1 MGKRLLL
8 LAVIALV
15 LAPNAAA
22 RGGAYS
28 FDGGTRAEQGQ
39 VKAALDAS
47 SFDWGVVPGQVT
59 IHIARG
65 AASHATAGAI
75 WLDSDLLDSG
85 RFSWGV
91 VQHEYAHEVDFAV
104 LDDPAR
110 TRIGTALGTGTWCY
124 GDAPM
129 TLQHDEY
136 GCERFASTL
145 AWAYWPSPD
154 NCMRPSAL
162 GAESGAVSPGVFRA
176 LLVSVLGPAAQPAV
190 PVRLLSAFSTRARRA
205 RAALGR
211 G

>member
-91 VQHEYAHEVDFAV
+91 VQHEYAHEVDFLALTDGMRAQLHSV
-104 LDDPAR
+104 L
-110 TRIGTALGTGTWCY
+110 GGSSWWG
-124 GDAPM
+124 G
-129 TLQHDEY
+129 QHAQLD
-136 GCERFASTL
+136 CERFADAL
-145 AWAYWPSPD
+145 AWAYWQSPD
-154 NCMRPSAL
+154 NVMRP
-162 GAESGAVSPGVFRA
+162 ESVSDEGGQVDPASFRA
-176 LLVSVLGPAAQPAV
+176 LVTALLPSQ
-190 PVRLLSAFSTRARRA
+190 VRTLARRP
-205 RAALGR
+205 RHPNG
-211 G
+211 